1 MNRLGP
7 SLATRWVIGILVGA
21 FFAVPLLST
30 FLFTLRDPEGG
41 LSFARW
47 AALFDP
53 AAAATLKPIWTGLGN
68 SLILAVVT
76 VAIVLLLL
84 APTMILV
91 NLRFPK
97 LKPAFEFAVLLPIS
111 IPAIVLVV
119 GSALVPLFRPIQF
132 SIEFTGGSQFTVQDP
147 ATVDQ
152 DTATTAVQSVVP
164 GAATK
169 VVVLNGKDIRVQ
181 TDRMSAEETQQVA
194 EALAKAYEIEPADVT
209 SSFIGPAWGENVTK
223 QSLWGL
229 AIFLAL
235 TFLILAIYFRTW
247 KMSAAAI
254 LGLLDVLVITVG
266 VYALAGFEISPAAV
280 IGFLTILAY
289 SLYDTTVVF
298 DKVRE
303 NTTEDGEKSGRL
315 FGESV
320 NLAVNQTLVRS
331 INTSVVAALPVGAV
345 LFIGALW
352 LGAESLTDISLSIF
366 VGILVATYST
376 LFVAAPLYSLFREN
390 EPQIKERDARVRAAR
405 ERAAIDA

>member
-1 MNRLGP
+1 MPSMNEFGNNLYTGKTSFPFVGRRRL
-7 SLATRWVIGILVGA
+7 WFII
-21 FFAVPLLST
+21 
-30 FLFTLRDPEGG
+30 
-41 LSFARW
+41 
-47 AALFDP
+47 
-53 AAAATLKPIWTGLGN
+53 
-68 SLILAVVT
+68 
-76 VAIVLLLL
+76 
-84 APTMILV
+84 
-91 NLRFPK
+91 
-97 LKPAFEFAVLLPIS
+97 
-111 IPAIVLVV
+111 AIVLVV

-132 SIEFTGGSQFTVQDP
+132 SIEFTGGSQFTVQAPDSL
-147 ATVDQ
+147 DQ
-152 DTATTAVQSVVP
+152 DIASDAVRSVVP

-169 VVVLNGKDIRVQ
+169 VVVVNDQDVRVQ
-181 TDRMSAEETQQVA
+181 TDQMSSEETRQVA
-194 EALAKAYEIEPADVT
+194 GALADAYDVEPDSVT
-209 SSFIGPAWGENVTK
+209 SSFIGPAWGESVTR

-254 LGLLDVLVITVG
+254 IGLLDVLVITVG

-303 NTTEDGEKSGRL
+303 NTTEDGEKSARL

-331 INTSVVAALPVGAV
+331 INTSVVAALPVGAI
-345 LFIGALW
+345 LFIGAFW
-352 LGAESLTDISLSIF
+352 LGAETLTDISLSIF

-390 EPQIKERDARVRAAR
+390 EPQIKERDARIRAAR
-405 ERAAIDA
+405 NKAAVDA

>member
-1 MNRLGP
+1 MASMSEFGNNLYSGKTSFPFVAKRRL
-7 SLATRWVIGILVGA
+7 WFII
-21 FFAVPLLST
+21 
-30 FLFTLRDPEGG
+30 
-41 LSFARW
+41 
-47 AALFDP
+47 
-53 AAAATLKPIWTGLGN
+53 
-68 SLILAVVT
+68 
-76 VAIVLLLL
+76 AI
-84 APTMILV
+84 A
-91 NLRFPK
+91 
-97 LKPAFEFAVLLPIS
+97 
-111 IPAIVLVV
+111 LVV
-119 GSALVPLFRPIQF
+119 GSILVPFIRPVQF
-132 SIEFTGGSQFTVQDP
+132 SIEFTGGSQFTVTAP
-147 ATVDQ
+147 NSIDQ
-152 DTATTAVQSVVP
+152 STATKAVHSVVP

-169 VVVLNGKDIRVQ
+169 VVVVSGKDIRVQ
-181 TDRMSAEETQQVA
+181 TDQMSDEETQKVSA
-194 EALAKAYEIEPADVT
+194 ALADAYGVDPKSVT

-235 TFLILAIYFRTW
+235 TFLILALYFRTW

-254 LGLLDVLVITVG
+254 IGLLDVLVITIG

-303 NTTEDGEKSGRL
+303 NTTEDGEKSGRT

-331 INTSVVAALPVGAV
+331 INTSVVAALPVGAI
-345 LFIGALW
+345 LFIGAFW
-352 LGAESLTDISLSIF
+352 LGAETLTDISLSIF

-390 EPQIKERDARVRAAR
+390 EPQLMARDAKIREARAKATV
-405 ERAAIDA
+405 DA

>member
-1 MNRLGP
+1 MNEFGNNLYSGKTSFPFVGRRRL
-7 SLATRWVIGILVGA
+7 WFII
-21 FFAVPLLST
+21 
-30 FLFTLRDPEGG
+30 
-41 LSFARW
+41 
-47 AALFDP
+47 
-53 AAAATLKPIWTGLGN
+53 
-68 SLILAVVT
+68 
-76 VAIVLLLL
+76 AI
-84 APTMILV
+84 I
-91 NLRFPK
+91 
-97 LKPAFEFAVLLPIS
+97 
-111 IPAIVLVV
+111 LVV
-119 GSALVPLFRPIQF
+119 GSALVPLIRPIQF
-132 SIEFTGGSQFTVQDP
+132 SIEFTGGSQFTVQAPDSR
-147 ATVDQ
+147 DQ
-152 DTATTAVQSVVP
+152 DTASEAVRSVVP

-169 VVVLNGKDIRVQ
+169 VVIVSDKDVRVQ
-181 TDRMSAEETQQVA
+181 TDQMSAAQTQQVA
-194 EALAKAYEIEPADVT
+194 NALAEAYKVEPEAVT
-209 SSFIGPAWGENVTK
+209 SSFIGPAWGENVTR

-254 LGLLDVLVITVG
+254 IGLLDVLVITVG

-298 DKVRE
+298 DKIRE
-303 NTTEDGEKSGRL
+303 NTSEDGEKSSRL

-320 NLAVNQTLVRS
+320 NLAVNQTLIRS

-345 LFIGALW
+345 LFIGAFW

-390 EPQIKERDARVRAAR
+390 EPQLKERDARIRAAR
-405 ERAAIDA
+405 SKASVEA

>member
-1 MNRLGP
+1 MPSMNEFGNNLYSGKTSFPFVGKRRL
-7 SLATRWVIGILVGA
+7 WFII
-21 FFAVPLLST
+21 
-30 FLFTLRDPEGG
+30 
-41 LSFARW
+41 
-47 AALFDP
+47 
-53 AAAATLKPIWTGLGN
+53 
-68 SLILAVVT
+68 
-76 VAIVLLLL
+76 
-84 APTMILV
+84 
-91 NLRFPK
+91 
-97 LKPAFEFAVLLPIS
+97 
-111 IPAIVLVV
+111 AIVLVV
-119 GSALVPLFRPIQF
+119 GSALVPLIRPVQF
-132 SIEFTGGSQFTVQDP
+132 SIEFTGGSQFTVQAPDS
-147 ATVDQ
+147 TDQ
-152 DTATTAVQSVVP
+152 ETATEAVRSIVP
-164 GAATK
+164 DAAAK
-169 VVVLNGKDIRVQ
+169 VVIVSGTDVRVQ
-181 TDRMSAEETQQVA
+181 TDQMSADETQQVA
-194 EALAKAYEIEPADVT
+194 DALAEAYAVAPGEVT

-303 NTTEDGEKSGRL
+303 NTMEDGENSSRL

-345 LFIGALW
+345 LFIGAFW

-390 EPQIKERDARVRAAR
+390 EPALKERDARVREARSKAAV
-405 ERAAIDA
+405 EA

>member
-1 MNRLGP
+1 MPSMNEFGNNLYSGKTSFPFVGKRRL
-7 SLATRWVIGILVGA
+7 WFII
-21 FFAVPLLST
+21 
-30 FLFTLRDPEGG
+30 
-41 LSFARW
+41 
-47 AALFDP
+47 
-53 AAAATLKPIWTGLGN
+53 
-68 SLILAVVT
+68 
-76 VAIVLLLL
+76 AI
-84 APTMILV
+84 A
-91 NLRFPK
+91 
-97 LKPAFEFAVLLPIS
+97 
-111 IPAIVLVV
+111 LVV

-132 SIEFTGGSQFTVQDP
+132 SIEFTGGSQFTVQAP
-147 ATVDQ
+147 ATLDQ
-152 DTATTAVQSVVP
+152 GVATEAVQSVVP
-164 GAATK
+164 GASTK
-169 VVVLNGKDIRVQ
+169 VVVVNNADIRVQ
-181 TDRMSAEETQQVA
+181 TDQMSAAETQQVA
-194 EALAKAYEIEPADVT
+194 EALADAYGVEAANVT

-254 LGLLDVLVITVG
+254 IGLLDVLVITVG

-298 DKVRE
+298 DKIRE
-303 NTTEDGEKSGRL
+303 NTTEDGEKSARL

-345 LFIGALW
+345 LFIGAFW

-390 EPQIKERDARVRAAR
+390 EPQIKERDARIRDAR
-405 ERAAIDA
+405 SRTSVDA